1 MVGQALE
8 QFPSCWAGFCAETS
22 HGHRD
27 TPEKSRILV
36 VWVSERP
43 GRSDGSVY
51 LNPLTF
57 HSSLETGG
65 GTLNILTQV
74 YLNLEYF
81 WCLGAVLIQNFKSEV
96 IFPDSSRMH
105 KGHVMWQ
112 PQVIALLVQT
122 ALLVESASSFKN
134 IQMMFYWGGYTI
146 MLNADHNSLL
156 SYASFYHK

>member
-1 MVGQALE
+1 MCSHSSILQNSLSFWWCCAQAVSKQPAASTVGQALE

-22 HGHRD
+22 HGH
-27 TPEKSRILV
+27 PWKELYSGG
-36 VWVSERP
+36 VSFWEA
-43 GRSDGSVY
+43 GGSDGSVY
-51 LNPLTF
+51 LNPLMF

-74 YLNLEYF
+74 CLNLEYF
-81 WCLGAVLIQNFKSEV
+81 WCLGAVLIQNLKSEG

-122 ALLVESASSFKN
+122 ALLVESASSF
-134 IQMMFYWGGYTI
+134 
-146 MLNADHNSLL
+146 
-156 SYASFYHK
+156 